1 MENYNGLIG
10 SIAVGV
16 LKNGL
21 QKTTKV
27 QLIVCVSSSRGGIGT
42 DPDIVATRL

>member
-27 QLIVCVSSSRGGIGT
+27 QLIVCLPVLVVYVQT
-42 DPDIVATRL
+42 LT